1 MYESLLQYIVNADDF
16 YRLWMVG
23 EFQSPT
29 PMTDQHIAKGRLV
42 TQPREEWFP
51 PLVEQMGDVRMV
63 PTIIRCAGAA
73 HAIDS
78 ELRFH
83 AGNNKP
89 TIQCNKLELIWGND
103 TWPYP
108 TMSAEDRV
116 AFRPNSR
123 TDSPVDGPARP
134 VGPCHVT
141 LNGLRMWHHQDTV
154 HRRRGDAVIC
164 DLATFQWNTKS
175 ANGFSRENGPYQV
188 VIKNFR
194 AAYNNGDASDVGYE
208 KITTSWG
215 TENGVRIG
223 ESIVHEVVKKFKIK
237 MDCLHTD
244 NVIEDAEDEF
254 IFWDEIGRARDAA

>member
-1 MYESLLQYIVNADDF
+1 
-16 YRLWMVG
+16 
-23 EFQSPT
+23 
-29 PMTDQHIAKGRLV
+29 
-42 TQPREEWFP
+42 
-51 PLVEQMGDVRMV
+51 
-63 PTIIRCAGAA
+63 
-73 HAIDS
+73 
-78 ELRFH
+78 
-83 AGNNKP
+83 
-89 TIQCNKLELIWGND
+89 
-103 TWPYP
+103 
-108 TMSAEDRV
+108 
-116 AFRPNSR
+116 
-123 TDSPVDGPARP
+123 
-134 VGPCHVT
+134 
-141 LNGLRMWHHQDTV
+141 MWHHQDTV